1 MGFAKW
7 TRWKD
12 SQVKELQVWVRNKQR
27 VGPLGLSQSKRK
39 ERESIVGTA
48 KEDGHRSR
56 SLEEAGSRCCDRRAW
71 TGRL

>member
-12 SQVKELQVWVRNKQR
+12 SWVKELQVWVRNKKR
-27 VGPLGLSQSKRK
+27 VGSLGLGQSKRK
-39 ERESIVGTA
+39 ERELIVGTG
-48 KEDGHRSR
+48 KEDGHGSR